1 MPRKRFRLESILKR
15 SNNPMQSLPKYLPGC
30 FFATLAIGIPIA
42 LPTGLARNIGY
53 VDPNLY
59 IGYAL
64 NHSWLMSAGGY
75 EYHATRLP
83 FIWIIETLLVF
94 SKYIEFGLLFKA
106 EALIVLGF
114 ILNKLGHRLKMNSLS
129 KWMLITSILVSPI
142 VISISSWTIPNGWA
156 AMFCLMLIVKS
167 FNNEYKIGHQVLEGI
182 LFATCL
188 LMNVYGALISMF
200 TILVIKFVIRENKAN
215 SLLKELKRNFLFSVA
230 ALALYELIWR
240 YIWGG
245 KTSLWMEHVKL
256 FINRDEVSLNYWGPI
271 LNFSQQG
278 VWTLLLLGLAVPTY
292 NLFSKRILLTNI
304 QKGCYSG
311 SLSLTIVS
319 IIAYFVKVN
328 IAYTQFFYLY
338 FYLPIFVLTLF
349 AVFSQLKSSQEL
361 YAGLFLSINM
371 FILLVSS
378 FAGINWLDSKNILLL
393 TGLMFILTTVNSEK
407 SFRIQTPFNL
417 SAALLGMILLFLVP
431 PFMSGYSSE
440 SNELNEL
447 LVQDQ
452 RKVFEEISKV
462 PSDFGKVGTW
472 YEPDEIGYRGAII
485 SSLSFHL
492 LRLEGTGENQ
502 AIPTIESWQNR
513 RGTNPDYL
521 IAITS
526 DEWKWG
532 GETKD
537 GTRYKVKI
545 EITLPSQETKMY
557 IFERA
562 RGEN

>member
-1 MPRKRFRLESILKR
+1 
-15 SNNPMQSLPKYLPGC
+15 MQFQPKYFPGWLL
-30 FFATLAIGIPIA
+30 AALAIALPIA

-75 EYHATRLP
+75 EYHATRIP
-83 FIWIIETLLVF
+83 FILMIEILFVF
-94 SKYIEFGLLFKA
+94 SKYIEFGFLFKA
-106 EALIVLGF
+106 VALLSLGF
-114 ILNKLGHRLKMNSLS
+114 VLSKLGHRLAISGLA
-129 KWMLITSILVSPI
+129 KWMLITSILISPI
-142 VISISSWTIPNGWA
+142 AISISSWTIPNGWA
-156 AMFCLMLIVKS
+156 AIFCLMLIVNS
-167 FNNEYKIGHQVLEGI
+167 FNNEYKIGHQILGGM

-200 TILVIKFVIRENKAN
+200 AILIIKFVIREKN
-215 SLLKELKRNFLFSVA
+215 SNLLLKELMRYFLFSVT

-240 YIWGG
+240 YIWDG

-256 FINRDEVSLNYWGPI
+256 FIDRDEVSMNYWGPV

-278 VWTLLLLGLAVPTY
+278 VWTVLILGLAVPIY
-292 NLFSKRILLTNI
+292 NLFSKRIVLTNV

-338 FYLPIFVLTLF
+338 FYLPILVLTLF
-349 AVFSQLKSSQEL
+349 AAFSQLKTSSAL
-361 YAGLFLSINM
+361 YAGMLLSINF
-371 FILLVSS
+371 FIILVSS
-378 FAGINWLDSKNILLL
+378 FVGINWLDSKKIALLI
-393 TGLMFILTTVNSEK
+393 GLMFILTTLKSENSM
-407 SFRIQTPFNL
+407 RTQTQFTL
-417 SAALLGMILLFLVP
+417 SAALLGMILLFLIP

-440 SNELNEL
+440 KNELNEL

-462 PSDFGKVGTW
+462 PSNLGKVGTW
-472 YEPDEIGYRGAII
+472 YEPDEMGYRGAII

-492 LRLEGTGENQ
+492 LRLEGTEENQ
-502 AIPTIESWQNR
+502 PIPTIDSWQTR
-513 RGTNPDYL
+513 KGIIPDYL

-526 DEWKWG
+526 DEWNWG
-532 GETKD
+532 GEAKNQTM
-537 GTRYKVKI
+537 YKVKR
-545 EITLPSQETKMY
+545 EIILPSQETKMF
-557 IFERA
+557 IFERS